1 MSVAFSKAC
10 LLASA
15 EAWHAPND
23 TRHAKRKL
31 IIKNMGHGPREFGL
45 WIPRR
50 STWPELL
57 PGMRALASSFWQDRT
72 FNLAL
77 IPQAKDQ
84 STVRYPAQQVQKPM
98 RMQHLSSNCQ
108 SEAAVGC
115 CMKFTQSAWSAKV
128 CCYPFNAAM
137 SDFSTHV
144 ALATIFTPP
153 CTSPTNSRS
162 SRRFCESSS

>member
-1 MSVAFSKAC
+1 
-10 LLASA
+10 
-15 EAWHAPND
+15 
-23 TRHAKRKL
+23 
-31 IIKNMGHGPREFGL
+31 MGPVSLGSGFPDDPRG
-45 WIPRR
+45 
-50 STWPELL
+50 
-57 PGMRALASSFWQDRT
+57 RALARHAGFGLEL
-72 FNLAL
+72 LARSHL
-77 IPQAKDQ
+77 QSGAYPSQLRKLQAKDQ

-115 CMKFTQSAWSAKV
+115 CMKFTQKAWSAKV
-128 CCYPFNAAM
+128 CCYPFNAPM